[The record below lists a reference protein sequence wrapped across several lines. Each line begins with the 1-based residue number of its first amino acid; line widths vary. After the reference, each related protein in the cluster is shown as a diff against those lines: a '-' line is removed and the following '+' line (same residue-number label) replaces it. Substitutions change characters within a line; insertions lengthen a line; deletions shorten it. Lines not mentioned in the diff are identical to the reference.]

1 LSDENSYV
9 YGAAERALAR
19 MGEAVIAP
27 TVARIEA
34 GAVDPDG
41 AHSVLVLLAD
51 LGTRAAHEAVT
62 SRLDWFME
70 EVGPGETAEWV
81 SLFGTEDLIDPL
93 RDWLED
99 DPPMVGQSLLLL
111 GSIHNVRIPEEEDI
125 LRAIE
130 AERARQE
137 REEPEE
143 DG

>member
-1 LSDENSYV
+1 MNVDER
-9 YGAAERALAR
+9 ERNLVERYDAHASAYQTLW
-19 MGEAVIAP
+19 AP
-27 TVARIEA
+27 TLRLASVRLLPELA
-34 GAVDPDG
+34 GA
-41 AHSVLVLLAD
+41 
-51 LGTRAAHEAVT
+51 
-62 SRLDWFME
+62 
-70 EVGPGETAEWV
+70 
-81 SLFGTEDLIDPL
+81 LFGTEDLIDPL

-143 DG
+143 EGSSGGPENKGEDYVM